1 MAGNG
6 QQTPSQWKNER
17 NTKLQCGRA
26 RLESEPGAQLE
37 TTSPVS

>member
-1 MAGNG
+1 MVGNG
-6 QQTPSQWKNER
+6 QKTPSQWKNER

-26 RLESEPGAQLE
+26 RPESDHGAQLE